1 MNSNYVSWKK
11 GLQGT
16 KIVKLL
22 KKYKFKIY
30 AIRDLHSSFNL
41 KDVKLELLPLK
52 NVFLKGPKHGFNMI
66 ATKNKTLE
74 RYIIKE
80 TCSPKYLF
88 YETKIIFIRKD

>member
-41 KDVKLELLPLK
+41 KDVKLKLLPLK
-52 NVFLKGPKHGFNMI
+52 NF
-66 ATKNKTLE
+66 
-74 RYIIKE
+74 
-80 TCSPKYLF
+80 S
-88 YETKIIFIRKD
+88 